1 MSKGPKNTST
11 FTALRNPVYRT
22 LWLASILSGTCVA
35 AHDCAATWVMYKL
48 NPSPLFLSLMSTVA
62 SLPFF
67 LFTLP
72 AGALADIVD
81 RRKFLCV
88 MDLWLAIAA
97 GMLAVLGSL
106 HLLIPYLF
114 LARIFLIGGCFA
126 FYSPGSPSVAPGD
139 GA

>member
-1 MSKGPKNTST
+1 MS
-11 FTALRNPVYRT
+11 RV
-22 LWLASILSGTCVA
+22 V
-35 AHDCAATWVMYKL
+35 
-48 NPSPLFLSLMSTVA
+48 

-88 MDLWLAIAA
+88 MNLWLAIAA

-106 HLLIPYLF
+106 HLLNPYLI
-114 LARIFLIGGCFA
+114 LACIFLIGIGFA
-126 FYSPGSPSVAPGD
+126 FNAPACTSVIPAGVSDYVLPS
-139 GA
+139 GATLSGLQLTVSRIVGPALG